1 MSEKLIIIILVIILV
16 ITISNTKLNEANY
29 DILKDKGFK
38 GYNIEYNTLHIN
50 SVISRTIL
58 LVKKGINFK
67 RRYDI
72 ENIGISSIWV
82 QAQISK
88 KVSIMVCSYYRQWSL
103 PSCFNI
109 ENSNSLYN
117 QNNRYSIFSSQ
128 IKKVHDEG
136 KDFLILTD
144 ENINMLDEISSSC
157 YSKNT

>member
-1 MSEKLIIIILVIILV
+1 MSEKLIIIILVIFLV
-16 ITISNTKLNEANY
+16 ITISNSKPNEANY

-58 LVKKGINFK
+58 LIKKGINFK

-88 KVSIMVCSYYRQWSL
+88 KVSIMVCSYYRQ
-103 PSCFNI
+103 
-109 ENSNSLYN
+109 
-117 QNNRYSIFSSQ
+117 
-128 IKKVHDEG
+128 
-136 KDFLILTD
+136 
-144 ENINMLDEISSSC
+144 
-157 YSKNT
+157 

>member
-1 MSEKLIIIILVIILV
+1 MV
-16 ITISNTKLNEANY
+16 
-29 DILKDKGFK
+29 
-38 GYNIEYNTLHIN
+38 
-50 SVISRTIL
+50 
-58 LVKKGINFK
+58 
-67 RRYDI
+67 
-72 ENIGISSIWV
+72 ENIGITSIWV

-144 ENINMLDEISSSC
+144 ENINMLEEISSSC

>member
-1 MSEKLIIIILVIILV
+1 MGIAITLDRHKLDFFAIH
-16 ITISNTKLNEANY
+16 EANY
-29 DILKDKGFK
+29 NILKDRGFK

-58 LVKKGINFK
+58 LFKKGINFK

-88 KVSIMVCSYYRQWSL
+88 KVSIMVCSYYCQWSL

-109 ENSNSLYN
+109 IPSLKVDFLLTRSIVLDITLFIRN
-117 QNNRYSIFSSQ
+117 VLYSI
-128 IKKVHDEG
+128 
-136 KDFLILTD
+136 L
-144 ENINMLDEISSSC
+144 
-157 YSKNT
+157 